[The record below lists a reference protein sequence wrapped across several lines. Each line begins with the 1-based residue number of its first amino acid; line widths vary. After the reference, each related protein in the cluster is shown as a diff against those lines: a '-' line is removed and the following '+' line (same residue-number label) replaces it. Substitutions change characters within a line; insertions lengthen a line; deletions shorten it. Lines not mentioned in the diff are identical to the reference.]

1 LPTSPTLL
9 SRYSRRRASR
19 SRPSTA
25 RGPTRAILAPT
36 LHTSPC
42 ERSACQIPSHQ
53 PSRMPPKNSVPSY
66 LKKATPP
73 PATPDRIVG
82 YFGLWIYGRN
92 VVCFARWKG
101 RLQPCHKN
109 DSAKRLHRCPERWRR
124 VRCLSRNMYSH
135 SRSFPMAC
143 KFLVDEVAK
152 TQAHLWRFKVA
163 HCRRIVGA
171 LRLYEPS

>member
-66 LKKATPP
+66 LKKATTPA
-73 PATPDRIVG
+73 ATPDRIVG

-101 RLQPCHKN
+101 RLQACHKTTAR
-109 DSAKRLHRCPERWRR
+109 SAFIDALSAGEGCAAFLATCTRIPAHFRW
-124 VRCLSRNMYSH
+124 H
-135 SRSFPMAC
+135 ASF
-143 KFLVDEVAK
+143 L
-152 TQAHLWRFKVA
+152 
-163 HCRRIVGA
+163 
-171 LRLYEPS
+171 